1 MGFPYLNAA
10 VSTLAPVE
18 TWWAAHAALPSLAAF
33 FLGLAVG
40 TIFLPALWVQ
50 VRPHIFPLKLRP
62 DVDGA
67 TAFKEVLAKSR
78 RAKEL
83 VRPGKLTVPVMYET
97 HLTEFGVIEG
107 RLKAQIADEFHDL
120 LRQGDITAWGS
131 PDGKKPHQKIKPE
144 EWSEIA
150 IDFDEQDM
158 NYNPPHVHAV
168 KRRNDGRGTVF
179 GYVWVRL
186 NRKQVRKAFPLS
198 WWPRRIPNKP
208 KEKRHLPKTGD

>member
-1 MGFPYLNAA
+1 MLSQKGRMRWKFLWYALVGALFIASFFFGLSLPKNWNAA

-83 VRPGKLTVPVMYET
+83 VRPGKLTVPV
-97 HLTEFGVIEG
+97 
-107 RLKAQIADEFHDL
+107 
-120 LRQGDITAWGS
+120 
-131 PDGKKPHQKIKPE
+131 
-144 EWSEIA
+144 
-150 IDFDEQDM
+150 
-158 NYNPPHVHAV
+158 
-168 KRRNDGRGTVF
+168 
-179 GYVWVRL
+179 
-186 NRKQVRKAFPLS
+186 
-198 WWPRRIPNKP
+198 
-208 KEKRHLPKTGD
+208 